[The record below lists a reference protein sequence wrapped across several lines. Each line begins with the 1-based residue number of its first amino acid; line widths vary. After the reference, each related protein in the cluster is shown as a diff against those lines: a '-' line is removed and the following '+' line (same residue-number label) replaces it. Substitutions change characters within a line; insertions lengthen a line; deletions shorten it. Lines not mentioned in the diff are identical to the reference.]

1 MPVTKNAMLR
11 YGVIDEALS
20 KGAQN
25 REYALNKRELLDK
38 VNEALDQHGVEPCS
52 MRSIEKDLL
61 DMQKEY
67 GVKVDYTAINRVRHY
82 FYEDPHMSINKEGL
96 DPSLRTEVERVLD
109 LLEARSTS
117 SGMGF
122 VEEFVPIVR
131 NALGLREGRPGGT
144 RDIILTDHEY
154 YSGRTWIDKL
164 ANAIRLGQVLDVAY
178 QPFNEPEPIVWRTHP
193 HTLKQF
199 NGRWFCVVYQPH
211 YQPNTEFED
220 ETHKWRR
227 VLALDR
233 IKGIKLVSEKELAK
247 ELPLDREYRPDR
259 EWDGQWS
266 DYFSEVIGPTVPRG
280 KTKEEVVIRFSER
293 RAPYVWTKPMHDS
306 QRPDAER
313 PLPEAVNGKM
323 EFRYSL
329 IPNNEFYAAL
339 LAFGPDAEVVSP
351 EWVRETVAEK
361 VAEMGRTY
369 AANSQPRK

>member
-1 MPVTKNAMLR
+1 MLR
-11 YGVIDEALS
+11 YGVIDAALS

-25 REYALNKRELLDK
+25 HKTAFTKEQLLIK
-38 VNEALDQHGVEPCS
+38 VNAALHDHGVPHCS
-52 MRSIEKDLL
+52 MRSIEKDML
-61 DMQKEY
+61 DMQREF
-67 GVKVDYTAINRVRHY
+67 GVSIKYRAENRVRHY

-109 LLEARSTS
+109 LLEARATS
-117 SGMGF
+117 PGMGF
-122 VEEFVPIVR
+122 AEEFVPIVR
-131 NALGLREGRPGGT
+131 NAFGLREGRPGGT

-154 YSGRTWIDKL
+154 YSGRKWIEKL

-211 YQPNTEFED
+211 YEPNPDFED
-220 ETHKWRR
+220 ETYKWRR

-233 IKGIKLVSEKELAK
+233 IKGIEPVSEKALAK

-266 DYFSEVIGPTVPRG
+266 DYFSDVLGATVPRG
-280 KTKEEVVIRFSER
+280 KSIEEVVIHFVER
-293 RAPYVWTKPMHDS
+293 RAPYVWTKPLHGS
-306 QRPDAER
+306 QRPGPDQ
-313 PLPEAVNGKM
+313 PLPEVIDGKM
-323 EFRYSL
+323 EFRYRL
-329 IPNNEFYAAL
+329 VPNNEFYAAL

-351 EWVRETVAEK
+351 EWVREAVAEK
-361 VAEMGRTY
+361 VAEMSRAY
-369 AANSQPRK
+369 ASNFVPRK